1 MNQESSRVTT
11 ITARIPVSI
20 ADELRAVA
28 QREGRTI
35 NNYLR
40 RMLPIWMQQEKE
52 GEKQK
57 QLSA

>member
-1 MNQESSRVTT
+1 MNQESSRITT
-11 ITARIPVSI
+11 ITARIPNPI

-28 QREGRTI
+28 QEEGRTI

-52 GEKQK
+52 KKK